1 MIKYSFTIEDF
12 LYLYFMKLSPIFFFL
27 LFIPSSIL
35 GQVEI
40 SLHLDKGRTYSL
52 STYAKK
58 TIIESSGETESRTV
72 TTEKG
77 EHSYT
82 VLNEYD
88 SLYLM
93 QVEFRHFSLK
103 VESSEKTI
111 FYSSDIS
118 DKTDIVSTVLSKII
132 NKPFQVMI
140 RKDFTWKEI
149 WGLDSIFLHSFSDYN
164 LTEEVRQ
171 QVNKLILEGMKS
183 YTRQDASLTA
193 VMFGSKKIK
202 PDEVWVHEYT
212 SEHVVPTKD
221 SCTYQFSETTGDLYE
236 VSGAGTVTSLEDEI
250 INEGATVSYQLNGT
264 TNTSVKFFKNSF
276 WIHEAVLRTEMT
288 GFAEVKGVSSPDKSK
303 VPMRIITE
311 ATISGF

>member
-1 MIKYSFTIEDF
+1 
-12 LYLYFMKLSPIFFFL
+12 MKLGLLFL
-27 LFIPSSIL
+27 LFIPLSIF

-40 SLHLDKGRTYSL
+40 ALHLDTGISYTL
-52 STYAKK
+52 STHAKN
-58 TIIESSGETESRTV
+58 TIIESSGGTESRTV

-82 VLNEYD
+82 VLDEQD

-103 VESSEKTI
+103 VETSEKTI
-111 FYSSDIS
+111 LYSSDIS
-118 DKTDIVSTVLSKII
+118 DKNDIVSTVLSKII
-132 NKPFQVMI
+132 NKPFRVMI

-149 WGLDSIFLHSFSDYN
+149 WGLDSIFLQSFSDYN

-171 QVNKLILEGMKS
+171 RVSKVILEGMKG

-193 VMFGSKKIK
+193 VMHGSKKIK
-202 PDEVWVHEYT
+202 PDEIWVHEYM

-236 VSGAGTVTSLEDEI
+236 VSGTGTVSSVRDEI
-250 INEGATVSYQLNGT
+250 INEGAAVSYQLSGT
-264 TNTSVKFFKNSF
+264 TNTLIKFFKNSF
-276 WIHEAVLRTEMT
+276 WIHEARLRTEMT
-288 GFAEVKGVSSPDKSK
+288 GYAEIKEKTSTDKTK

-311 ATISGF
+311 ASISGF